1 MVRRITAASLA
12 TAAIGIFGT
21 SMFLASPVQAT
32 PPVNWSGT
40 PLVLANLDDIAR
52 TNDERIKFQ
61 TKDPTDTQVVRLEW
75 SANGSSGWHHHPG
88 MVLVQVASGS
98 IDVTRFE
105 NGRCET
111 RTYRAGSSFVE
122 GDSAHVGVSSSGAV
136 AYATAILAN
145 GQPGRINDDAPAC
158 ASGPGVRG
166 VE

>member
-1 MVRRITAASLA
+1 VRNFRNASLA
-12 TAAIGIFGT
+12 TGTIGILGANL
-21 SMFLASPVQAT
+21 FLAGSVQAT

-40 PLVLANLDDIAR
+40 PLVIANLNDIAR

-75 SANGSSGWHHHPG
+75 AANGSSGWHHHPG

-98 IDVTRFE
+98 IDVTRVE

-111 RTYRAGSSFVE
+111 KTYSAGSSFVE

-136 AYATAILAN
+136 AYATAIITD
-145 GQPGRINDDAPAC
+145 GQPGRINDDAPSC
-158 ASGPGVRG
+158 ASGPGAREVK
-166 VE
+166 